1 MTMRRLAF
9 FVSASFAIAATAFAA
24 PSRVVAP
31 AHFAWLPDGWRQF
44 DDAPVVWTRH
54 GAESE
59 AYATSWAYVRGPGG
73 PLGHFPRGATY
84 VSVLLLARCNAPRH
98 PGVAPPLRLPRTT
111 HATLE
116 GEPRVPE
123 YRIFGRLR
131 GSYAF
136 EVRVDV
142 NRTRPTAAEWRTAAR
157 VVRTIMLPRWP
168 KPRC

>member
-9 FVSASFAIAATAFAA
+9 SVCTFLATAAVA
-24 PSRVVAP
+24 VPPSVVQP
-31 AHFAWLPDGWRQF
+31 ARFDWLPTGWRHF
-44 DDAPVVWTRH
+44 DDAPVVWTRR

-59 AYATSWAYVRGPGG
+59 AYATSWRYVRGPGG

-84 VSVLLLARCNAPRH
+84 VSVLLLARCNAPRYRV
-98 PGVAPPLRLPRTT
+98 VALPLRLPRTT
-111 HATLE
+111 NASPE
-116 GEPRVPE
+116 GEQDVPE

-142 NRTRPTAAEWRTAAR
+142 NRARPTRAQLDVAAR
-157 VVRTIMLPRWP
+157 VVRGIAFPRWP